1 MRMGSEGL
9 AEAEMRVSSIL
20 EVSSNTP
27 KSYLNRVLCCR
38 REGAWAVPPS
48 FTELPYPHS
57 SKSRNR
63 STSGVKCCLTSVAKC
78 GGSSFV
84 DFVPNP

>member
-20 EVSSNTP
+20 EVSSDTP
-27 KSYLNRVLCCR
+27 KSYLNPR
-38 REGAWAVPPS
+38 RAVPPS